1 MVSCLLCLFVG
12 KREII
17 NKQRHATKF
26 TTCIDRVASCSSQ
39 EIKDEQW
46 QVRVL
51 FFGEVS
57 DRQLRTPERHTLRES
72 GECLQTSEGHA
83 VRESGEFLRTPEGHA
98 VRESGEFL
106 RTPERHTLRESG
118 ECLRTP
124 ERHTVRES
132 GGGDG
137 KRLFHETSTASER
150 VSGPDFKLAS
160 LGPLRFRQRRTLV
173 SLA

>member
-1 MVSCLLCLFVG
+1 MVSRLLCLFVG

-83 VRESGEFLRTPEGHA
+83 VRESGEFLRTPE
-98 VRESGEFL
+98 
-106 RTPERHTLRESG
+106 RHTLRESG

-137 KRLFHETSTASER
+137 KCLFHETSTASER

-160 LGPLRFRQRRTLV
+160 LGPVRFRQRRTLV
-173 SLA
+173 SLAYRSE